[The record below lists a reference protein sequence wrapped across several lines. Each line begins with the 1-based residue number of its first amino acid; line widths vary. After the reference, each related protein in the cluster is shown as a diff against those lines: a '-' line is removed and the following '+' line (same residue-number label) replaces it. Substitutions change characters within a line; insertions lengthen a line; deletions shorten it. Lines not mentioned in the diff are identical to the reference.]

1 MTSTQKT
8 WRVVIAEDERDQR
21 EGLVRLLEARWPEA
35 ELVAVCADGREALA
49 ALQNHKP
56 DVLMADIRM
65 PGLTGLELA
74 RSASGKAEVVLITAY
89 QDHALEAFETGALD
103 YLLKPV
109 TAERFDQ
116 TVSRLRRRLEAGTP
130 SDLSRTLAELE
141 QRLAGSEPQW
151 LKWIT
156 ASVGD
161 SVRLVSA
168 DEVVFFQ
175 ASDKYVRVVT
185 ADDEAV
191 IRMSLT
197 RLEERLDPDRFWR
210 IHRSSIVA
218 VSAIDRVD
226 KDELGRWWLRL
237 KTHPEKLPVSE
248 GERARFRGM

>member
-1 MTSTQKT
+1 MTSTEKS

-21 EGLVRLLEARWPEA
+21 EALVRLLETHWPEA

-56 DVLMADIRM
+56 NVLMTDIRM
-65 PGLTGLELA
+65 PGVTGLELA
-74 RSASGKAEVVLITAY
+74 SEASGKAEVVLITAY
-89 QDHALEAFETGALD
+89 QDHAVEAFETGALD

-109 TAERFDQ
+109 TAERFNQ
-116 TVSRLRRRLEAGTP
+116 TVNRLRSRLDTGTP
-130 SDLSRTLAELE
+130 SDLSRALAELE
-141 QRLAGSEPQW
+141 KRLAGAEPQW

-156 ASVGD
+156 ASIGD
-161 SVRLVSA
+161 SVRLVA
-168 DEVVFFQ
+168 VEEVMFFQ

-191 IRMSLT
+191 IRMSLKQ
-197 RLEERLDPDRFWR
+197 LEECLDPNQFWR

-218 VSAIDRVD
+218 VTAIDRVD

-237 KTHPEKLPVSE
+237 KNHPEKLPVSE